1 LDLTECIAKRS
12 GVMIAQVWG
21 SGHNQSSHSGDQLS
35 GLIEVALAA
44 IGSQTT
50 LNRSNTE
57 KVNRVSA
64 DDLNGRQV

>member
-57 KVNRVSA
+57 
-64 DDLNGRQV
+64 